1 MNLWQKAH
9 KKAKTLKN
17 VKTKSVRRRH
27 IVALCEAW
35 KRALRGVAQ

>member
-17 VKTKSVRRRH
+17 VNTKSGVVVTSLLSVMRGNVR
-27 IVALCEAW
+27 
-35 KRALRGVAQ
+35 